1 MLDVLLLA
9 VVQGLTEFLPV
20 SSSGHL
26 VLLQHLLGSDDGD
39 LFLDV
44 VLHTGTLGSVLVVYR
59 REVLRLL
66 RLDRPA
72 LLYLAALAVGTL
84 PAVVVGLLAKDAIE
98 AAFASPVYAAVG
110 LLITGGLLFSTRAA
124 RAGEDLPAPWQP
136 RPVALGK
143 ALLIG
148 CAQALA
154 ICPGISRSGA
164 TIASSLWLRLGRA
177 EAARFSF
184 LLSVPAIAGAL
195 LLHLLEGDLV
205 TRTSPGGLALGAVV
219 ALLVGLLAIRWTAL
233 AVVQRHFWK
242 FAFYVL
248 ALGLVVLVL
257 LWLAPGAVVTPAG
270 PAG

>member
-1 MLDVLLLA
+1 MLDILLLA

-26 VLLQHLLGSDDGD
+26 VLLQHLLGSREGD

-44 VLHTGTLGSVLVVYR
+44 VLHVGTLGSVLLVYR
-59 REVLRLL
+59 REVRRLL

-72 LLYLAALAVGTL
+72 RGYVLALAVGTL
-84 PAVVVGLLAKDAIE
+84 PAVAVGLLLKDLIE
-98 AAFASPVYAAVG
+98 SAFASPVYAAVG
-110 LLITGGLLFSTRAA
+110 LLLTGGLLLSTRVA
-124 RAGEDLPAPWQP
+124 RAGQDLPEPWEP
-136 RPVALGK
+136 RPVPVRTS
-143 ALLIG
+143 LLVG

-164 TIASSLWLRLGRA
+164 TIASSLWLGLGRA

-195 LLHLLEGDLV
+195 VLQLLDGDLA
-205 TRTSPGGLALGAVV
+205 TRSGPVSLALGALV
-219 ALLVGLLAIRWTAL
+219 ALAVGLVAIRWTAL

-242 FAFYVL
+242 FSIYVF
-248 ALGLVVLVL
+248 ALGLVALGV
-257 LWLAPGAVVTPAG
+257 LWLAPGSSITPGVPAG
-270 PAG
+270 